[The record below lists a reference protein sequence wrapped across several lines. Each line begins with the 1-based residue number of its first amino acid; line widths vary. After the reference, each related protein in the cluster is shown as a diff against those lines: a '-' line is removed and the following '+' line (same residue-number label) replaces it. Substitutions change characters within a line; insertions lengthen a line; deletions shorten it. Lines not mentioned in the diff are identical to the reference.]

1 MVHFNYLG
9 GGGTD
14 HLDCP
19 RGSGTIGTWQTLLPD
34 TNGKLNGM
42 LVKL

>member
-1 MVHFNYLG
+1 MVHFNYCLG

-19 RGSGTIGTWQTLLPD
+19 RGSGTNYLICLE
-34 TNGKLNGM
+34 
-42 LVKL
+42 V